1 LIPRDRVKPQ
11 ASRLKPTSG
20 WKKTGHARIRDWK
33 FKIKKLCDRSATE
46 GQRVISSLSPY
57 SSFYSK
63 KLDRTM
69 IAIAILAA
77 GRGTRMKSDLPKVLH
92 ELGGRTLVERVLQSC
107 QEIEISRRLVIVGYR
122 SELVKESLNEAQ
134 ETPKDREFPALEF
147 VEQTEQLGT
156 GHAIQQL
163 LPHLKGFSGELL
175 VLNGDVPLLRAE
187 TIKQLIS
194 LHKQHQNSATI
205 LTANLPDPQ
214 GYGRVFTD
222 SQNLVQQIIEDRDCT
237 QAQKQNHRI
246 NAGVYCFHWPDLEK
260 ILPDLKADND
270 QKEYYLTDT
279 VSSLSPVMTVDVEDY
294 QEILGINDRKHLATA
309 SDILQTRIKDKWL
322 TAGVTL
328 LNPNSIT
335 IDDTVELQADVV
347 IEPQTHLRG
356 KTSIASGSRIG
367 PGSLI
372 ENSQIGENVTVLY
385 SVISDSIVAEN
396 SRIGPY
402 AHLRG
407 HAQIGAN
414 CRVGNF
420 VELKNAQIGDRTN
433 VAHLSYLGDA
443 TLGEKV
449 NIGAGTITANY
460 DGKNKHKTKIGSG
473 TKIGSNSVLVAPITL
488 GENVT
493 VAAGSIVTEE
503 VPNDCLVI
511 ARSRQVVKPGWK
523 LKEPEK

>member
-1 LIPRDRVKPQ
+1 
-11 ASRLKPTSG
+11 
-20 WKKTGHARIRDWK
+20 
-33 FKIKKLCDRSATE
+33 
-46 GQRVISSLSPY
+46 
-57 SSFYSK
+57 
-63 KLDRTM
+63 M

-122 SELVKESLNEAQ
+122 SELVKESLIEAQ
-134 ETPKDREFPALEF
+134 EKTKDREFPPLEF

-163 LPHLKGFSGELL
+163 LPHLEGFQGDLL

-187 TIKQLIS
+187 TIKQLMAV
-194 LHKQHQNSATI
+194 HKQHQNSATI

-246 NAGVYCFHWPDLEK
+246 NAGIYCFHWPDLEK

-279 VSSLSPVMTVDVEDY
+279 VSSLSPVMAVDVEDY
-294 QEILGINDRKHLATA
+294 QEILGINDRKHLATT

-322 TAGVTL
+322 RAGVTL
-328 LNPNSIT
+328 IDPHSIT

-356 KTSIASGSRIG
+356 KTSIASRSRIG

-433 VAHLSYLGDA
+433 IAHLSYLGDA

-460 DGKNKHKTKIGSG
+460 DGKNKHKTQIGSG

-493 VAAGSIVTEE
+493 VAAGSVVTEE